1 MDFQELTDNYKKRTD
16 DLFRQIEANCV
27 HRKRKGITNFSTPSF
42 VEDVIIPIY
51 VSLAECMRRKGLKI
65 PNPKTYLPIKGYYR
79 IKIGLI
85 TVGGFSVPENGDYR
99 IYFTPMKSAKP
110 IGPKQLVSNT
120 EELKQL
126 INNQLK
132 TKQQVIK

>member
-1 MDFQELTDNYKKRTD
+1 MDFQELTDTYERKID
-16 DLFRQIEANCV
+16 DFLFQVETKCAN
-27 HRKRKGITNFSTPSF
+27 RGEKAITPTRSPSF

-51 VSLAECMRRKGLKI
+51 VSLAESMRGKGVKV
-65 PNPKTYLPIKGYYR
+65 PNPQTYLPIKGYYR
-79 IKIGLI
+79 IKIGLT

-110 IGPKQLVSNT
+110 IGTKQLVSNT

-126 INNQLK
+126 IINQLK
-132 TKQQVIK
+132 AKQQVIE